1 MYSEKKFKI
10 TILLTRIRRY
20 LFIFF
25 FVILGLIG
33 AYVVSEFLTEIAR
46 VSREIANTVMI
57 VTGVSVF
64 AIGFILTSNLEFKIQ
79 EAYLEMKTLKKLN
92 LVSFKL
98 DKLLESSGISISD
111 ELAKEL
117 QSVNEELT
125 MKKTKSKSIIRFTIY
140 IVIQYTCSS
149 VPVIYSIKKRPQ
161 RPVKVSKIFLIILL
175 FVLSENISFNTIL
188 YSAVHPHQSFFNMS
202 KCTRIFS

>member
-1 MYSEKKFKI
+1 MYNEKKFKI

-64 AIGFILTSNLEFKIQ
+64 VIGFILTSNLEFKIQ

-111 ELAKEL
+111 ELSKEL
-117 QSVNEELT
+117 QSVNEELA
-125 MKKTKSKSIIRFTIY
+125 MKKTKSKNSKL
-140 IVIQYTCSS
+140 
-149 VPVIYSIKKRPQ
+149 PKIKLK
-161 RPVKVSKIFLIILL
+161 SKN
-175 FVLSENISFNTIL
+175 S
-188 YSAVHPHQSFFNMS
+188 
-202 KCTRIFS
+202 